1 MRISSFTSDACL
13 YFFFLISHQCAFAQV
28 RSDEPRPF
36 SLGMNAN
43 YGFVLQHKK
52 ALGPLIHGHSFG
64 AEIYCE
70 QIKNGRYYW
79 ERAYR
84 YPHVG
89 FALGYYE
96 LGNAALGKAIY
107 LIYYLEKPLLK
118 GKRGEL
124 DMKIGLGAVYSTHPF
139 NLENNYKNI
148 ALSSRFSYAARVAL
162 SYAYTVTDNLTLKS
176 GLTLTHFSNGAF
188 KTPNS
193 GINLPMLHLGVCY
206 TPGTK
211 EIIYHAGAPVPP
223 WSKKWSVNLSGA
235 FTIKE
240 FGLPGGRKY
249 PGLVLMAHLS
259 RRLNYKSALNIGFDG
274 IYNTALKEE
283 IRRDASMN
291 QTHRPDFK
299 RAGLAFGHELYISQ
313 RLSLLTQL
321 GIYVYKHYSSQV
333 DAPVYQR
340 YGLRYNLNGHL
351 FGGMYLKS
359 HYGTADFV
367 EWAIGVS
374 I

>member
-1 MRISSFTSDACL
+1 MRIRSFTSYICL
-13 YFFFLISHQCAFAQV
+13 FFFIIHQCAFAQY
-28 RSDEPRPF
+28 SSNESRPF
-36 SLGMNAN
+36 SMGMNAY
-43 YGFVLQHKK
+43 YGFVLQHKE
-52 ALGPLIHGHSFG
+52 ALGQLIHGHPFG
-64 AEIYCE
+64 AEVYYE

-79 ERAYR
+79 EQAYR

-89 FALGYYE
+89 FAMGYYG
-96 LGNAALGKAIY
+96 LGNVALGKAIY

-118 GKRGEL
+118 GRRGEL
-124 DMKIGLGAVYSTHPF
+124 DMKLGLGAVYSTHPF

-148 ALSSRFSYAARVAL
+148 ALSSRFSYAMRCAL
-162 SYAYTVTDNLTLKS
+162 SYAYTVTDNLTVKS

-193 GINLPMLHLGVCY
+193 GINLPMLYLGVSC
-206 TPGTK
+206 TPKAK
-211 EIIYHAGAPVPP
+211 EIIYHQDAATPA

-274 IYNTALKEE
+274 IYNTSLKEE
-283 IRRDASMN
+283 IRKNSSID

-299 RAGLAFGHELYISQ
+299 RVGFAFGHELYISQ
-313 RLSLLTQL
+313 HLSLLTQL
-321 GIYVYKHYSSQV
+321 GIYVYKHYNSVV
-333 DAPVYQR
+333 DAPIYQR
-340 YGLRYNLNGHL
+340 YGLKYYLNQHL
-351 FGGMYLKS
+351 FGGMYLKA

-367 EWAIGVS
+367 EWTVGVS
-374 I
+374 M